1 MLLTQETTQGLGGG
15 LLSKD
20 TLIGWLTSMN
30 FNDVSAL
37 IIAYIIIAV
46 VTIVLAFLANLI
58 AKKIIL
64 HYVHKLAAK
73 TATRADDIFVKNK
86 VFHSLA
92 HIAPGTVVYLMAN
105 IMDTS
110 TEMIQKLAMTYII
123 LVVTM
128 AIFRSFDSI
137 VEYTRIKSP
146 AKGGPLKGIL
156 QVAKIVVIVFT
167 VLLVIINFMGNS
179 TAWAIFSS
187 IGGLSAILLLVF
199 KDSILGL
206 VAGVQLSADG
216 LLKLGDWL
224 EMPKYN
230 ADGEVVDISLTKITV
245 RNWDKTY
252 TTIPAYKFL
261 EDSFKNWQGM
271 TEAGGRRIKRCL
283 YLDMNTIGFLSEEQ
297 IGLLNQVNVLKPY
310 INERMEDI
318 ESFNRDAE
326 GEHIA
331 NLRKMTNIGTF
342 RKYVEMYLKA
352 HPGIHDSYTLLVRQL
367 APGDNGLPLELY
379 CFTNDT
385 AWGTYES
392 IQADIF
398 DHLLAILPE
407 FGLRVYQKPTGG
419 DFVGA
424 LTERK

>member
-1 MLLTQETTQGLGGG
+1 MN
-15 LLSKD
+15 LSLNSQWMAKT
-20 TLIGWLTSMN
+20 TLIEWLAFLHLNELAT
-30 FNDVSAL
+30 L
-37 IIAYIIIAV
+37 IIAYIIIGL
-46 VTIVLAFLANLI
+46 VTLLIAYLANVI
-58 AKKIIL
+58 AKKVIL
-64 HYVHKLAAK
+64 HYVKKVAAK
-73 TATRADDIFVKNK
+73 TATKADDIFVKNK

-92 HIAPGTVVYLMAN
+92 HIAPGIVVFLSAN
-105 IMDTS
+105 VMDTS
-110 TEMIQKLAMTYII
+110 TQWIQKFAMSFII
-123 LVVTM
+123 IVVTM
-128 AIFRSFDSI
+128 AIFRSFDAL
-137 VEYTRIKSP
+137 VEYARLKSP
-146 AKGGPLKGIL
+146 KRGGPLKGIF
-156 QVAKIVVIVFT
+156 QVAKIAVTVFT
-167 VLLVIINFMGNS
+167 ILLIIMNFMGNA

-271 TEAGGRRIKRCL
+271 TEAGGRRIKRAI
-283 YLDMNTIGFLSEEQ
+283 YIDMNNIGFLSETQLEALRQ
-297 IGLLNQVNVLKPY
+297 INVLKPY
-310 INERMEDI
+310 IMNKTEEI
-318 ESFNRDAE
+318 NQFNKGAE
-326 GEHIA
+326 GDHVA
-331 NLRKMTNIGTF
+331 NIRKLTNVGTF

-352 HPGIHDSYTLLVRQL
+352 HPGIHQGYTLLVRQL
-367 APGDNGLPLELY
+367 PPCEQGLPIELY

-385 AWGTYES
+385 AWANYEG

-398 DHLLAILPE
+398 DHLLAIMPV
-407 FGLRVYQKPTGG
+407 FGLKVFQQPTGCDMRG
-419 DFVGA
+419 FLG
-424 LTERK
+424 TQK